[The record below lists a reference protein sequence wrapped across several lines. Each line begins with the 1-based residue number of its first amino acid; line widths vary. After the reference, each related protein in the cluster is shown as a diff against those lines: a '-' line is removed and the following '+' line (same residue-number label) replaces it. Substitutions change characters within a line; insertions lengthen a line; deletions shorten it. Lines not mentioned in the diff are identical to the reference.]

1 MKNWCTKFQP
11 LGMKTVEYSKM
22 LYQTYVYVQQM
33 QKLCFTFGFDKEKL
47 IFCQKRTGHPVVL
60 RVQKANTTT

>member
-1 MKNWCTKFQP
+1 
-11 LGMKTVEYSKM
+11 MKTVEYSKM

-33 QKLCFTFGFDKEKL
+33 QKLCFSFGFDKEKL